1 MWDTSANEAV
11 ASERG
16 LFFCVPNSSN
26 YFLRWLDSVCLDEVF
41 GAKIPIQ
48 FVNDWWPRGLAGP
61 VVVVGQSEDR
71 VRQGLG
77 EQGGNWDGKIL
88 PALPLLLLIQS

>member
-1 MWDTSANEAV
+1 MKE
-11 ASERG
+11 G
-16 LFFCVPNSSN
+16 YFFVCQILPIN
-26 YFLRWLDSVCLDEVF
+26 FLRWLDSVCLDEVF

-77 EQGGNWDGKIL
+77 EQRGNWDGKIL

>member
-1 MWDTSANEAV
+1 MKEGYFLCAK
-11 ASERG
+11 
-16 LFFCVPNSSN
+16 FFQF
-26 YFLRWLDSVCLDEVF
+26 FLRWLDSVCLDEVF

-61 VVVVGQSEDR
+61 VVVGGQSEDR

>member
-1 MWDTSANEAV
+1 MKE
-11 ASERG
+11 G
-16 LFFCVPNSSN
+16 YFFVCQILPIN
-26 YFLRWLDSVCLDEVF
+26 FLRWLDSVCLDEVF

-88 PALPLLLLIQS
+88 PALPLPLLIQS

>member
-1 MWDTSANEAV
+1 MWDTSANKAV

-16 LFFCVPNSSN
+16 LFFVCQILPIN
-26 YFLRWLDSVCLDEVF
+26 FLRLLDSVCLGKVF
-41 GAKIPIQ
+41 GAKILIQ
-48 FVNDWWPRGLAGP
+48 FVNDWSPRGLAGP

-88 PALPLLLLIQS
+88 PALPLQLLIQS

>member
-1 MWDTSANEAV
+1 MKE
-11 ASERG
+11 G
-16 LFFCVPNSSN
+16 YFFVCQILPIN
-26 YFLRWLDSVCLDEVF
+26 FLRWLDSVCLDEVF

-71 VRQGLG
+71 VRQSLG
-77 EQGGNWDGKIL
+77 EQEGQLGR
-88 PALPLLLLIQS
+88 

>member
-1 MWDTSANEAV
+1 MKE
-11 ASERG
+11 G
-16 LFFCVPNSSN
+16 YFFVCQILPIN
-26 YFLRWLDSVCLDEVF
+26 FLRWLDSVCLDEVF
-41 GAKIPIQ
+41 CAKIPIR

>member
-1 MWDTSANEAV
+1 MKE
-11 ASERG
+11 G
-16 LFFCVPNSSN
+16 YFFVCQILPIN
-26 YFLRWLDSVCLDEVF
+26 FLRWLDSVCLDEVF

-77 EQGGNWDGKIL
+77 EQGGNWDDKIL
-88 PALPLLLLIQS
+88 PALHLLLLIQS